1 MRYVY
6 AALLYKLIAGLQS
19 VLRCLACLQLKS
31 LQCPGTEIYKRSDI
45 FHTDKVNKLAQYI
58 IICVIESA
66 QKIVRLWDPL
76 ALGFASVSEFNA
88 RRVLFQQSRNTEEAL
103 YQ

>member
-45 FHTDKVNKLAQYI
+45 FHTDKVNSEKH
-58 IICVIESA
+58 IEYMLV
-66 QKIVRLWDPL
+66 KK
-76 ALGFASVSEFNA
+76 G
-88 RRVLFQQSRNTEEAL
+88 
-103 YQ
+103 